1 MKNGIKMPPAAT
13 DGNHCKK
20 GHTISKNN
28 ISQILPKSKVKQRD
42 QIVRYL
48 ETHDGATV
56 RDLVVDMNINS
67 PTKRI
72 SELVAM
78 GLPITKE
85 WVHRVNSRGET
96 KRFIVYRLRKETSD
110 GQAAG

>member
-1 MKNGIKMPPAAT
+1 MMSKN
-13 DGNHCKK
+13 
-20 GHTISKNN
+20 TISH
-28 ISQILPKSKVKQRD
+28 ILPKSKVKQRD

-78 GLPITKE
+78 GCPIEKS
-85 WVHRVNSRGET
+85 WQHRINSRGET
-96 KRFIVYRLRKETSD
+96 KRFIVYRLRKET
-110 GQAAG
+110 A